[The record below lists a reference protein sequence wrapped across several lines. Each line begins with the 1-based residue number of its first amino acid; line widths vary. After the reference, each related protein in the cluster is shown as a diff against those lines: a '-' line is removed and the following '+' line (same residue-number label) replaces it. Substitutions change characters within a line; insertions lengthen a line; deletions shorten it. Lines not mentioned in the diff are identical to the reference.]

1 MDNSDMNERYT
12 EINDPILPIS
22 LTIPTTPLK
31 PFQDQN
37 KAVTQMVAEHYK
49 KSQQQFD
56 DTHNIA
62 LNTDILV
69 KSLREQI
76 ELHKKVIEQLESTN
90 AQQKDQLNILHNLF
104 ASNEDQAIVV
114 KAIMSIMQTQLDDAS
129 PIKDFV
135 LDKGTDFLMA
145 VLPAIGKYLSSQGL
159 CL

>member
-1 MDNSDMNERYT
+1 M
-12 EINDPILPIS
+12 
-22 LTIPTTPLK
+22 
-31 PFQDQN
+31 
-37 KAVTQMVAEHYK
+37 
-49 KSQQQFD
+49 
-56 DTHNIA
+56 
-62 LNTDILV
+62 
-69 KSLREQI
+69 REQI
-76 ELHKKVIEQLESTN
+76 ELQKKVIEQLESTN